1 MARVGERELVVNAG
15 VEDGGDKDNRLLRQ
29 PGKPLNREAD
39 LGNTRV
45 LSRPNERKKKS
56 DLQKRKKATPASE
69 KYQVFHCQ
77 GLHFTR
83 QLLKSEMYF
92 VLRI

>member
-1 MARVGERELVVNAG
+1 MARVGEREFVVNAG

-39 LGNTRV
+39 SGTRV

-69 KYQVFHCQ
+69 KYQVFHCRC
-77 GLHFTR
+77 LHFTCR
-83 QLLKSEMYF
+83 LLESEMYL